1 VKRYLLALCL
11 FSGCSLFNPQPAPG
25 PGPGPGPDVVVVV
38 PDDGLPD
45 THKQRAPLT
54 AAAKTLKR
62 EDVIQIYGPFAV
74 MVDELKRDSTQFRTL
89 GDVLDRLGKLL
100 DTLKLDMNG
109 FSSWTAAVAVADSAY
124 GIQREWLIADKRADV
139 IEYYSLI
146 VAALKDAAEAK

>member
-1 VKRYLLALCL
+1 MKRYLLALCL

-62 EDVIQIYGPFAV
+62 EDAIQVYGPFAV
-74 MVDELKRDSTQFRTL
+74 MADELKRDSTQFRTF
-89 GDVLDRLGKLL
+89 GDVLDRMGRLL
-100 DTLKLDMNG
+100 DALKLDMNG
-109 FSSWTAAVAVADSAY
+109 FSSWAAAIEVADSAY
-124 GIQREWLIADKRADV
+124 GIKREALISDKRADV

-146 VAALKDAAEAK
+146 AAALKTAAEGK